1 MHYFC
6 ISNSISELKHIFNQF
21 NSQKRII
28 IRLELYVLHIRLS
41 VRRSRRWPQRFLP
54 TCRLNLAEKGY
65 RISDLVFC
73 QLLSFDDNLSN
84 RAKSVLEWNM
94 QPINFKNHVL
104 RLKTCVCFKD
114 LLCLKKESHLKCEGL
129 WLQICPSATIVRYM
143 HWKVVW
149 KEVVF

>member
-6 ISNSISELKHIFNQF
+6 TSNSILELKHIFNQF

-41 VRRSRRWPQRFLP
+41 VRRSRQWPQRFLP
-54 TCRLNLAEKGY
+54 TCRLTLAEKGY

-84 RAKSVLEWNM
+84 RAKSVLE
-94 QPINFKNHVL
+94 
-104 RLKTCVCFKD
+104 
-114 LLCLKKESHLKCEGL
+114 
-129 WLQICPSATIVRYM
+129 
-143 HWKVVW
+143 
-149 KEVVF
+149 